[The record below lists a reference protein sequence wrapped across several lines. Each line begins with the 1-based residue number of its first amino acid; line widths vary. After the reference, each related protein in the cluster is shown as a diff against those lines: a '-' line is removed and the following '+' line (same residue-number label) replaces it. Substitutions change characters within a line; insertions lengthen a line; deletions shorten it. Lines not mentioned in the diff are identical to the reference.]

1 MRQPLRK
8 NTTYFVVFL
17 ENRTLYYYINLST
30 DLFTYTLLV
39 LHKILSTTLDI
50 WLKKL
55 SYTVYFKFYLK
66 CIKCIVQLHAST
78 NLTGK
83 KWIKMNTDK
92 KKNQIIKTNK
102 IKSKINSPPHKRT
115 NKSKF
120 YWHLHHVFRLFPPM
134 KASIIL

>member
-17 ENRTLYYYINLST
+17 ENRTLYCYINLST
-30 DLFTYTLLV
+30 DFFTYTLLV
-39 LHKILSTTLDI
+39 LHKILSTNLDI

-55 SYTVYFKFYLK
+55 SYTVYFKFYL
-66 CIKCIVQLHAST
+66 KCIVQLHAST

-92 KKNQIIKTNK
+92 KKNQIIKTHTYNY
-102 IKSKINSPPHKRT
+102 SPPHKRT